1 MLFLIAAL
9 RAIIEML
16 LLCLLGQGAL
26 YLLAGE
32 KRHGNPVYQL
42 FALITGAPQRWLAK
56 LLPATSPAKV
66 KALFSF
72 LVLLFLWL
80 GLAFA
85 RKFL

>member
-16 LLCLLGQGAL
+16 LLCLLGQTAL
-26 YLLAGE
+26 YLIAGE
-32 KRHGNPVYQL
+32 KRHTNPVYQL
-42 FALITGAPQRWLAK
+42 FSLITRAPQRWLGK
-56 LLPATSPAKV
+56 LLPVTFSAKT
-66 KALFSF
+66 KAVVSF
-72 LVLLFLWL
+72 FFLLFLWL